1 MLVGCTSI
9 PTPSE
14 SLPVPSLPV
23 VPTPVVA
30 QISCQPF
37 GYPPAPVDF
46 TFTPGPI
53 TAAGAEQVALDLF
66 DACAADTQN
75 GAPTAAITTIDS
87 DVQSDTGGPN
97 GPNAGQPVW
106 MVQIDVTLKD
116 NPAQHHSWTEVNQ
129 ATGVPTIMGLG

>member
-1 MLVGCTSI
+1 MGCTSI
-9 PTPSE
+9 PEPSA

-23 VPTPVVA
+23 VPTQTVA

-46 TFTPGPI
+46 PVTPGPI
-53 TAAGAEQVALDLF
+53 TAAAAEQTALALF
-66 DACAADTQN
+66 HACAAGGLD
-75 GAPTAAITTIDS
+75 GAPTAEITSIDT
-87 DVQSDTGGPN
+87 DVQSGTGGPN

-106 MVQIDVTLKD
+106 TVQIDVTLRD

-129 ATGVPTIMGLG
+129 ATGVPTIVGLG